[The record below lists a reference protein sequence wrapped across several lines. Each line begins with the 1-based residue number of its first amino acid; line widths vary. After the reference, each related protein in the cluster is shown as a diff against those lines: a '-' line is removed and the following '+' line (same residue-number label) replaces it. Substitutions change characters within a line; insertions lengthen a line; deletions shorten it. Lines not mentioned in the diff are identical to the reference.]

1 MATSDTRGGV
11 RIARQDA
18 LLCITLDRPAK
29 RNAVDRAVADA
40 LDAALNLLDDDPA
53 LRAGV
58 LDGGPSVFC
67 AGSDLAA
74 KGDYVTARGGEYGL
88 IRRQRRKPLIAAIEG
103 LALGGGLEIALAC
116 DMVVAARDAQLGLP
130 EVKRGVLPTCGA
142 LFRLLQALPPAIA
155 RELVLTGQPIDGA
168 RAHAL
173 GLVNR
178 LSEPGQAQA
187 DARALA
193 TQIAANAPL
202 SVQAS
207 LEAMNG
213 LLAAADA
220 AGWQATEAAL
230 ARIRGS
236 EDLAE
241 GLRAFFEK
249 RPPVWQGR

>member
-1 MATSDTRGGV
+1 MATSDTHGGV
-11 RIARQDA
+11 RVARQDA

-29 RNAVDRAVADA
+29 RNAVDRAMADA
-40 LDAALNLLDDDPA
+40 LDAALNMLDDDPA

-88 IRRQRRKPLIAAIEG
+88 IRRQRRKPLVAAIEG

-142 LFRLLQALPPAIA
+142 LFRLLQTLPPAIA

-193 TQIAANAPL
+193 AQIATNAPL

-236 EDLAE
+236 QDLAE